1 MKTKIAL
8 ATVSGKAY
16 YKLVSEL
23 KQRDVP
29 FLSLT
34 FKDPIPLTIKV
45 VITTEKERS
54 LVKHPNVLV
63 FNEETDATSV
73 VNEAIKIVRGK
84 KIYERVVV
92 GVDPGKTFGLAI
104 LGDGNVL
111 ETFTCSSLEETV
123 NTVLRMLEKPQAI
136 INMVKIGNG
145 APLYTKQLLNLL
157 DEALPEEVG
166 IEIVSEEGTSRFGR
180 ETVHRRDVKDVM
192 SATRIAE
199 RKGNVFHRKKK

>member
-1 MKTKIAL
+1 MKAKIAL

-16 YKLVSEL
+16 YKLVREL
-23 KQRDVP
+23 KRRNVS

-34 FKDPIPLTIKV
+34 TRDSVPLTVKV
-45 VITTEKERS
+45 VITTEKERH

-63 FNEETDATSV
+63 FNEETDATPV
-73 VNEAIKIVRGK
+73 VDEAIKAVQGK
-84 KIYERVVV
+84 KNFEKIVV
-92 GVDPGKTFGLAI
+92 GVDPGETFGLAI

-123 NTVLRMLEKPQAI
+123 STVLQMLEKSQAI
-136 INMVKIGNG
+136 TSMVRIGKG
-145 APLYTKQLLNLL
+145 APLYTKQLLDLL

-192 SATRIAE
+192 SAIRIAE

>member
-1 MKTKIAL
+1 MKAKIAL

-23 KQRDVP
+23 KQRSVP
-29 FLSLT
+29 FLSLMPR
-34 FKDPIPLTIKV
+34 DPVPLTIKV
-45 VITTEKERS
+45 VITTEKERR

-63 FNEETDATSV
+63 FNEEADATPV
-73 VNEAIKIVRGK
+73 VNEAIKTVQGK

-123 NTVLRMLEKPQAI
+123 NTILRMLAKPQAI

-145 APLYTKQLLNLL
+145 APLYTKQLLDLV
-157 DEALPEEVG
+157 DEALPEDVG
-166 IEIVSEEGTSRFGR
+166 IEIVSEEGTSRFDR

-192 SATRIAE
+192 SAIRIAE